1 MTGKNPKRSGG
12 PQTPEGKVASS
23 QNSIKTGTYSSL
35 VVLPSEDQEEFN
47 ALLDQF
53 NRDFHPVDV
62 IEISLVSELA
72 TLTWKKLRLQKLEQS
87 QLIMILESP
96 IKMDELKAEG
106 IQLLDD
112 VYKLWINGDIDDLK
126 LIESY
131 KKAIS
136 RISVLLGQRML
147 SLQDLLSLKDEHPFV
162 YESIITNYKNNFPQI
177 YEDIDLED
185 VIYKMIKEPN
195 QPENFF
201 VTVVLKRVMAFC
213 KNAVWVFDHR
223 DAVDQAVSNIKQKR
237 LIKAFETEGLRR
249 ANDDTTRS
257 LMRVLGEFRKHSE
270 WRMKHRVIDAE
281 E

>member
-1 MTGKNPKRSGG
+1 MTRKNPKRSGG
-12 PQTPEGKVASS
+12 PQTPEGKVATS
-23 QNSIKTGTYSSL
+23 QNATKTGTYSSL

-96 IKMDELKAEG
+96 INMEELKAEG
-106 IQLLDD
+106 IKLLDD

-147 SLQDLLSLKDEHPFV
+147 SLQDLLSLKDDHPFV
-162 YESIITNYKNNFPQI
+162 YESIITNYKNNFPPI
-177 YEDIDLED
+177 YEDLDLED

-195 QPENFF
+195 QPENFL
-201 VTVVLKRVMAFC
+201 VTVVLNKVMAFC
-213 KNAVWVFDHR
+213 KNAVWVFDHK
-223 DAVDQAVSNIKQKR
+223 DAVDRAVSNIKQKR
-237 LIKAFETEGLRR
+237 LIKAFETDGLRR
-249 ANDDTTRS
+249 ANDDTSRS
-257 LMRVLGEFRKHSE
+257 LMRLLGEFRKHNE
-270 WRMKHRVIDAE
+270 WRMKHRVIDADE
-281 E
+281 

>member
-1 MTGKNPKRSGG
+1 MTRKNPNKSGG
-12 PQTPEGKVASS
+12 PKTPEGKAVAS
-23 QNSIKTGTYSSL
+23 QNATKTGTYSSL
-35 VVLPSEDQEEFN
+35 VVLPSEDEAEFN

-62 IEISLVSELA
+62 IEMSLVNELA

-96 IKMDELKAEG
+96 IKIDELKAEG
-106 IQLLDD
+106 IELLDD

-131 KKAIS
+131 KKATS
-136 RISVLLGQRML
+136 RISILLGQRML

-162 YESIITNYKNNFPQI
+162 YESIITNYKNNFPPI
-177 YEDIDLED
+177 YEELDLED

-201 VTVVLKRVMAFC
+201 VMVVLKKAMAFC
-213 KNAVWVFDHR
+213 KNAVWVFDHQ
-223 DAVDQAVSNIKQKR
+223 ASMYQAV
-237 LIKAFETEGLRR
+237 
-249 ANDDTTRS
+249 
-257 LMRVLGEFRKHSE
+257 
-270 WRMKHRVIDAE
+270 
-281 E
+281 